1 MATASLLF
9 EFDDRNQSPLH
20 LACQHNHPDSVTVLL
35 QFLSAQSAA
44 GTATASFCSEYL
56 HYYDRVSRLSGCPF
70 DPCSS
75 VSLSGQNGS
84 TCLHLAAAQ
93 NSLRVVQL
101 LLREYKQWISVE
113 VLDRVLPA
121 SFSSLPPPLPRPH
134 IAQQGNTPLHIAVSR
149 GHLEAA
155 SLLIESFDANKFA
168 LNSVRLPLSLPS
180 HHKRPREESRL
191 STSPALLAAEDLSNI
206 WSNLRWRSARRRLR
220 DSHLCT

>member
-9 EFDDRNQSPLH
+9 EFDERNQSPLH

-113 VLDRVLPA
+113 VLDRVLP
-121 SFSSLPPPLPRPH
+121 SLSSPPRPQSSHSKETPRCISQSREGTSRPPLFSSNPSMR
-134 IAQQGNTPLHIAVSR
+134 TS
-149 GHLEAA
+149 
-155 SLLIESFDANKFA
+155 SL
-168 LNSVRLPLSLPS
+168 
-180 HHKRPREESRL
+180 
-191 STSPALLAAEDLSNI
+191 
-206 WSNLRWRSARRRLR
+206 
-220 DSHLCT
+220 

>member
-113 VLDRVLPA
+113 VLDRVLP
-121 SFSSLPPPLPRPH
+121 SLSSPPPPLPVLTSHSKETPRCISQSREGTSRP
-134 IAQQGNTPLHIAVSR
+134 PLFSSNPSMR
-149 GHLEAA
+149 TS
-155 SLLIESFDANKFA
+155 SL
-168 LNSVRLPLSLPS
+168 
-180 HHKRPREESRL
+180 
-191 STSPALLAAEDLSNI
+191 
-206 WSNLRWRSARRRLR
+206 
-220 DSHLCT
+220 